1 MSNPYYPLFIP
12 SKGRAD
18 TRYTAKYLDYMK
30 VPYRL
35 VIEPQEYKE
44 YLSEIGDKKKL
55 LVLDMSYKEK
65 YELCDDLGLS
75 KSTGP
80 GPARNF
86 AWDVSIAEGYK
97 YHWVMDDNIRS
108 FRRLNHNEKVKV
120 TNGSIFAAM
129 EEFAQRYTNLGMCGP
144 NYTFFAPATQKRPP
158 FVMNTRIYSCNLIKN
173 DIPFRWRGR
182 YNEDTDL
189 SLRMMKDG
197 WCTVQFNQ
205 FLTGKRAT
213 QTMRGGNSAE
223 FYDEDGTKNKSQMLA
238 DMHPDVARV
247 VWKWNR
253 WHHHVDYSPYK
264 NNKLIPKDDVVYEDY
279 DEYGMKLVRR

>member
-1 MSNPYYPLFIP
+1 MPY
-12 SKGRAD
+12 
-18 TRYTAKYLDYMK
+18 
-30 VPYRL
+30 
-35 VIEPQEYKE
+35 
-44 YLSEIGDKKKL
+44 
-55 LVLDMSYKEK
+55 
-65 YELCDDLGLS
+65 
-75 KSTGP
+75 
-80 GPARNF
+80 
-86 AWDVSIAEGYK
+86 
-97 YHWVMDDNIRS
+97 
-108 FRRLNHNEKVKV
+108 
-120 TNGSIFAAM
+120 
-129 EEFAQRYTNLGMCGP
+129 
-144 NYTFFAPATQKRPP
+144 
-158 FVMNTRIYSCNLIKN
+158 
-173 DIPFRWRGR
+173 RWRGR

-279 DEYGMKLVRR
+279 NEYGMKLVRR